1 MYLAVDLLCD
11 LFSEVLLALFQAL
24 ALHHTHEAGALDFRA
39 QRLSHIVD
47 VGLYILVVLGL
58 YELLVYQAVLLV
70 ELPSLPAAIF
80 SSTCSGLLAIL
91 GSSFNCAE
99 RMPFSCSITSAGTEA
114 SSR

>member
-11 LFSEVLLALFQAL
+11 LFSKVLLALFQAL

-39 QRLSHIVD
+39 QRLSHIVN

-70 ELPSLPAAIF
+70 ALAQLTTVRKECPSRARSPQRERKPHPDKR
-80 SSTCSGLLAIL
+80 
-91 GSSFNCAE
+91 GS
-99 RMPFSCSITSAGTEA
+99 
-114 SSR
+114 

>member
-1 MYLAVDLLCD
+1 MLCD

-39 QRLSHIVD
+39 QRLSHIVN

-70 ELPSLPAAIF
+70 ELAQL
-80 SSTCSGLLAIL
+80 TGTRKKL
-91 GSSFNCAE
+91 E
-99 RMPFSCSITSAGTEA
+99 RDICHLRQKSVTERA
-114 SSR
+114 R